1 VLAFIAVLA
10 LCLQMI
16 APYLVWRSRWNV
28 PAHINLGFCVT
39 AYVVPG
45 LLTDVWSQT
54 TPRIVDLY
62 TTINA
67 IGAVA
72 LVIGLLLGA
81 QIKPAASIRR
91 YLLPIFDTSADQRR
105 QLASRVES
113 ITMIGI
119 VGMVLAYLI
128 MGFVPMFADDPL
140 TAKQFK
146 GEYFEPY
153 YRAAYLF
160 RFSFST
166 LVACLPIVL
175 TNWWAA
181 GHRKSLLLGLSAAV
195 LITVSLARASS
206 AMGIITFIGFLAARR
221 SNWTRY
227 YLIFVAIIFP
237 LGSAGYLLLGILTGI
252 ESLTSV
258 YSVDS
263 VFDIVASGAPDIVD
277 QLLFLEGFYDLN
289 YFTYGRTFFGGLIPG
304 NYMWNPSVW
313 TLTYD
318 MLGADISET
327 VSGGLRL
334 SVALWGYTS
343 FGWVGV
349 ALVPMFSGM
358 INGHLIRILRSLP
371 LRESLLG
378 SALVLTLYMTLGK
391 QLTEF
396 YFLSIHSL
404 PSIACAWLL
413 CFGYK
418 KLKPGR
424 QIHMD
429 ANASTRTTSLT

>member
-1 VLAFIAVLA
+1 MQAFLAVLA
-10 LCLQMI
+10 LTLQMT
-16 APYLVWRSRWNV
+16 APYLVWPSRWNV

-39 AYVVPG
+39 AYIVPG

-62 TTINA
+62 TTINVL
-67 IGAVA
+67 GALA
-72 LVIGLLLGA
+72 LMAGMLLGA
-81 QIKPAASIRR
+81 QIRPARSVRQR
-91 YLLPIFDTSADQRR
+91 LLPIFDTSGRQRR
-105 QLASRVES
+105 QLSSRVET
-113 ITMIGI
+113 ITVVGI

-128 MGFVPMFADDPL
+128 MGFVPMFAEDPL

-175 TNWWAA
+175 TNWWSS
-181 GHRKSLLLGLSAAV
+181 GRRKSLLLGLSAAA
-195 LITVSLARASS
+195 LITISLARASS

-221 SNWTRY
+221 KTWSMY
-227 YLIFVAIIFP
+227 YLLFVALIFP

-318 MLGADISET
+318 ALGSDISET

-334 SVALWGYTS
+334 SVALWGYAS

-349 ALVPMFSGM
+349 VLVPLFSGM
-358 INGHLIRILRSLP
+358 ISGHLLRILRSLP
-371 LRESLLG
+371 HRKSLLG

-391 QLTEF
+391 QMTEF

-404 PSIACAWLL
+404 PSIACALLL
-413 CFGYK
+413 CFGYRR
-418 KLKPGR
+418 LAPSRRRAAPNPPEAIATGP
-424 QIHMD
+424 
-429 ANASTRTTSLT
+429 T